1 MHALHMAPRDF
12 ARTALLALLLAL
24 AMVIAGGELAGLE
37 LPSFSGS
44 GSGGGDAA
52 SVTTQAPA
60 ADSGTPAWVSD
71 PLRPPT
77 FELAR

>member
-1 MHALHMAPRDF
+1 MHALHTAPRDF

-37 LPSFSGS
+37 LPSFS